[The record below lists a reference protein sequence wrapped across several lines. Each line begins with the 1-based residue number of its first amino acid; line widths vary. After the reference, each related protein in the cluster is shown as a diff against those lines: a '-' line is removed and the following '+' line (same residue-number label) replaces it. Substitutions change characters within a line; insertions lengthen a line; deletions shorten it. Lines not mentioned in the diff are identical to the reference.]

1 MIELLVQLQCLTD
14 TVYYEARNQPF
25 PGQVAVAEVVLNRVE
40 SPYYPNTICEV
51 VYQPYQFSWTLYNH
65 GKLQEPEAYVVATV
79 AAFRA
84 TLGSN
89 RTMGSTHYHA
99 TYVAPEWAEYEEK
112 TIKIED
118 HVFYR

>member
-1 MIELLVQLQCLTD
+1 MLDVLIQLQCLSD

-25 PGQVAVAEVVLNRVE
+25 EGQVAVAEVVLNRVK
-40 SPYYPNTICEV
+40 SPYYPNNICDV

-65 GKLQEPEAYVVATV
+65 EKPELKPYTVATV
-79 AAFRA
+79 AAIRA

-99 TYVAPEWAEYEEK
+99 TYIQPKWAAVEEK

-118 HVFYR
+118 HIFYR